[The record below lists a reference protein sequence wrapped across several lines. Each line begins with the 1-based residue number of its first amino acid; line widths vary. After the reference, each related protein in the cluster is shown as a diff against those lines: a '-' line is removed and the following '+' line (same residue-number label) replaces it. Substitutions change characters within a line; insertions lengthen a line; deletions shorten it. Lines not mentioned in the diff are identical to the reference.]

1 MQAAPILQPAEE
13 EVAEDKGGEEV
24 DPSARRVLQVADS
37 DAESDG
43 GPAPPLRDS
52 DVEPLASEPKRK
64 KRGIEKKEKATPKK
78 KAAQKK
84 RPASTPQPER
94 RVRGKKVASPA
105 SALDVD

>member
-1 MQAAPILQPAEE
+1 MQHAEE
-13 EVAEDKGGEEV
+13 EVAEEREGEEV

-52 DVEPLASEPKRK
+52 DVEPLASEPKRR

-84 RPASTPQPER
+84 RPTSTPQPVR
-94 RVRGKKVASPA
+94 RIRGKNVASSA